1 MFSQAYHEY
10 QSKSHK
16 IDSTW
21 ANRVTHVA
29 NWLLLIGKMYGS
41 LWSIIQG
48 VAVPGYSI
56 LQIIASSPY
65 IPKILLHVAMC
76 LPRPEVDIPSS
87 VILYLPY
94 YFFFFLR
101 QVSLWAQNSLMRLHW
116 LISKCRW
123 SSCLHPPP
131 APTCYRAQLLH
142 NVEDL
147 NSCLQG
153 YMLRT
158 LSMETSP
165 QSLSARFVLKIVLKF
180 KST

>member
-1 MFSQAYHEY
+1 MG
-10 QSKSHK
+10 QSCDTCGKLAPSDWK
-16 IDSTW
+16 DVW
-21 ANRVTHVA
+21 VTVV
-29 NWLLLIGKMYGS
+29 N
-41 LWSIIQG
+41 
-48 VAVPGYSI
+48 YSR
-56 LQIIASSPY
+56 SSCPR
-65 IPKILLHVAMC
+65 LLHSADNCQLSLHTKNTSTCGYVPTEARGWHTF
-76 LPRPEVDIPSS
+76 LSYS
-87 VILYLPY
+87 LFTLL
-94 YFFFFLR
+94 FFFFLR